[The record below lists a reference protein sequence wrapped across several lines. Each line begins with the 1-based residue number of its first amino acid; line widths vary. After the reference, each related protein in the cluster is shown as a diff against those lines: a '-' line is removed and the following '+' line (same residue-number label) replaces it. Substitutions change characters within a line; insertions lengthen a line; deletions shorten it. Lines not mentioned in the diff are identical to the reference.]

1 MLKAI
6 PVLLMSNNLVDSHI
20 RTAANIMHDGGII
33 AYPTE
38 AVWGLGCDPYNVEAL
53 ERVIALKQRDPTKGL
68 ILVASSIDQF
78 NPMLTDISPE
88 QRQKLEGSWPGAITW
103 LVPNNGHV
111 PALISGSF
119 SSIALRVSP
128 HPIVQALCNAFGGP
142 IVSTSAN
149 PQGKPAAVTASQV
162 RDYFQ
167 VSDSKDKANTIN
179 AMTEGSVGNRKQP
192 STIKDL
198 VTDKVFR

>member
-1 MLKAI
+1 MF
-6 PVLLMSNNLVDSHI
+6 MSNTSVEPHI
-20 RTAANIMHDGGII
+20 RIAVDIMQQGGII

-53 ERVIALKQRDPTKGL
+53 ERIIALKQRDPTKGL

-78 NPMLTDISPE
+78 TPMLTGISE
-88 QRQKLEGSWPGAITW
+88 VQRQKLEGSWPGAITW

-111 PALISGSF
+111 PTLISGSF
-119 SSIALRVSP
+119 SSIALRVSQ
-128 HPIVQALCNAFGGP
+128 HPIVQALCKAYGGP

-162 RDYFQ
+162 LDYFQ
-167 VSDSKDKANTIN
+167 LHRSNDNHNAIN
-179 AMTEGSVGNRKQP
+179 AMTEGSVGNHKQP

-198 VTDKVFR
+198 LTDKVYR